1 MSSAQ
6 AYDLPSIL
14 RMNTE
19 TLVAGPPVILDEPA
33 RNLNHEIEANLRAR
47 RIELTLEHRDLDL
60 SISALAEAANS
71 DELLIARLKKR
82 RLHLKDEI
90 ARIEGHFPAWRN
102 GDAS

>member
-6 AYDLPSIL
+6 ANAPLSIL
-14 RMNTE
+14 RVNSE
-19 TLVAGPPVILDEPA
+19 TLFAGPPAILDEPPR

-47 RIELTLEHRDLDL
+47 CIALTLEHRDLDL
-60 SISALAEAANS
+60 SISALAESATS

-90 ARIEGHFPAWRN
+90 ARIEGHLPA
-102 GDAS
+102 

>member
-6 AYDLPSIL
+6 ANSPLSIP
-14 RMNTE
+14 RINSE
-19 TLVAGPPVILDEPA
+19 TLSAGPPVILDEPA

-47 RIELTLEHRDLDL
+47 CIELTLEHRDLDL
-60 SISALAEAANS
+60 SISALAETATS

-90 ARIEGHFPAWRN
+90 ARIEGHLPA
-102 GDAS
+102 